1 MSTAPSRGK
10 SRENEKRGHSV
21 ALRFPVPG
29 SSRFWCKQVVETP
42 VKWLLHG
49 QKHSRLLTC
58 WISPRRAT
66 ATCCTNPPILTSLR
80 RHRHLFLLAAT
91 TCERIPYIPCIK
103 LESRSN
109 LVGLS
114 QYAPLL
120 HGEEAKQQ
128 VSDGGQR
135 LLGWD
140 ERGRRGPGKPHGGLC
155 GPAVLHTPHQPFQ

>member
-1 MSTAPSRGK
+1 MSAASNRDE
-10 SRENEKRGHSV
+10 SRENEKRRLSV
-21 ALRFPVPG
+21 ALRFPVPE

-58 WISPRRAT
+58 WISPRRAA
-66 ATCCTNPPILTSLR
+66 ATCCANPPILTSLR

-91 TCERIPYIPCIK
+91 TCERIPYVPRIE

-109 LVGLS
+109 PVGLS

-140 ERGRRGPGKPHGGLC
+140 ERAHRGSREPHGGSR
-155 GPAVLHTPHQPFQ
+155 GPTVLHTPYQPLQ